1 VRVGIAFK
9 LEKPSRVKPL
19 PGRFDHL
26 ANTPVAHNQ
35 RVTGRTSGIPERRL
49 DALLKNHG
57 IFRAGCTD
65 ELRSRNL
72 SR

>member
-1 VRVGIAFK
+1 
-9 LEKPSRVKPL
+9 L